1 MPAARAMLLT
11 LVLGLAGLWLLRAAA
26 HALILRGLRAP
37 RVAAQTTPDLLG
49 LVATPVHVPG
59 PNGKTLFAWFVP
71 VPGVPCAPAV
81 LVMHGWGANASMML
95 PSVAPLQGGG
105 FAVLLLDARCHG
117 ASDDE
122 PFTSLPRFAQDIEAG
137 LDWLAQQPQVD
148 AHRMAVLGHSV
159 GAGAA
164 LLSATRRSDIRA
176 VVSISAFAH
185 PYEVMRRFLASHH
198 IPYFGAGWYVLRHV
212 QRVIGARFD
221 DIAPMRSM
229 TRVRCPVLLVHGEDD
244 DIVPFDDARRLLA
257 AGQAGR
263 VQLLT
268 VSGRH
273 DPSEALHTE
282 WSPLLTFLK
291 SQTDPSSRTE
301 FSGQIKPSSGGHD
314 SHRQVEKAP
323 AQKLIA
329 KRLG

>member
-1 MPAARAMLLT
+1 MTEGLSFTHGLLLS
-11 LVLGLAGLWLLRAAA
+11 LVLALVGLWLLRAAA
-26 HALILRGLRAP
+26 HGLILRGLRAP
-37 RVAAQTTPDLLG
+37 RVAAQATPESFG
-49 LVATPVHVPG
+49 LAATPVHLSG

-148 AHRMAVLGHSV
+148 ASRLAVFGHSV

-164 LLSATRRSDIRA
+164 LLSATRRSDICA
-176 VVSISAFAH
+176 VVSVSAFAH

-198 IPYFGAGWYVLRHV
+198 IPYLGVGWYVLRHV

-221 DIAPMRSM
+221 DIAPIRSM
-229 TRVRCPVLLVHGEDD
+229 ARLSCPVLVVHGQDD
-244 DIVPFDDARRLLA
+244 DMVPFGDALRLLGAGKPGQVQLLAVSGQHDPTDALQASQSRLLA
-257 AGQAGR
+257 FLAEHLGG
-263 VQLLT
+263 
-268 VSGRH
+268 VSACPLVPVAMG
-273 DPSEALHTE
+273 EVAL
-282 WSPLLTFLK
+282 S
-291 SQTDPSSRTE
+291 
-301 FSGQIKPSSGGHD
+301 
-314 SHRQVEKAP
+314 
-323 AQKLIA
+323 
-329 KRLG
+329 